1 DRSITIGKGTEMV
14 TSVYPGKSGVIAHY
28 VYRPDIE
35 THGAIAVENPVVVK
49 KGDQL
54 SNGKYISV
62 PTIAE
67 LVQRAGGRTAVAS
80 AKTVGLLLDRRVG
93 IGPAKNCTTLFAG
106 SALPDGVL
114 ARIAAALGPF
124 PSARLQRDRWTTKAV
139 TDFVWK
145 DGVPAFTALWLG
157 EPDLTQHETAPGA
170 PSALAASKASYAT
183 LAAALSGSD
192 TQGRRN

>member
-1 DRSITIGKGTEMV
+1 MVNGTAMV
-14 TSVYPGKSGVIAHY
+14 TGVYPGKSGVIANY

-35 THGAIAVENPVVVK
+35 AHVAIAVESPVVVK

-124 PSARLQRDRWTTKAV
+124 PSARLQRARWSAKTWRHHAGWERRQRSFLCCRTRR
-139 TDFVWK
+139 
-145 DGVPAFTALWLG
+145 DG
-157 EPDLTQHETAPGA
+157 DAP
-170 PSALAASKASYAT
+170 PRRIFAAIGFC
-183 LAAALSGSD
+183 GSD
-192 TQGRRN
+192 FYQTGFVRNLPPE